1 MKKNY
6 LFLIILSITAFFVSC
21 DGSKSGGVLQ
31 SNYQVIPLPMD
42 IVETKGEPFKLTSAT
57 KIIFPEGNEALKQN
71 AEFLANYLQELT
83 QRKPSLTTSTSEKNA
98 IILKTDL
105 KNSNPEAY
113 EIIVSS
119 NTIIIN
125 GSTDA
130 GVFYGIQTLR
140 KSTPVGTSNVLYTSV
155 TIKDEPRFK
164 HRGVMLDVARHYQS
178 AEYVKKFIDMLALH
192 NINVFHWHLTDD
204 QGWRIE
210 IKKYPKLT
218 QVGSQ
223 RKETVIGRNTNE
235 YDGTPYGGFYTQ
247 DEIKDI
253 VRYAKERHIT
263 IVPEIDLPGHMLAAM
278 AAYPEL
284 GCTGGPYE
292 VAKTWGVF
300 EDVLCPG
307 KDSTFVFLQDVLTE
321 VMQLFPSKYIHIG
334 GDECPKVRWENCPN
348 CQKRIK
354 ELGLKNG
361 KHPKEFYLQS
371 YVIARIEKFLNEHGR
386 SIIGWDEILE
396 GELAPNA
403 TVMSWRGMEGGIGAS
418 KLGHDVIMT
427 PTDYCYFDYYQ
438 SQAVDNEPLAIG
450 GYVPL
455 KKVYD
460 FEPMSKKLSKEQQ
473 VHIIGA
479 QANLWTEYIQ
489 KPEHVEYMM
498 LPRLAAMSE
507 VMWSKPEKKNY
518 DDFLKRLPNLLEKYD
533 KIGFAYATH
542 VYDVQAKMTPNFET
556 NSLDVELS
564 TIDNAPIYYTL
575 DGKTPT
581 TKSFKYEGKFTIK
594 QTSELKAL
602 AIRKNGMK
610 SKVFSEKV
618 VVSKSTFR
626 PVDLITRPDSAYTFD
641 GGNLLVDGL
650 LGGSSNY
657 KTGRW
662 IGFKKND
669 LVAVIDMLE
678 PTSISKAEIR
688 NAVVTGDWIFDASEI
703 SLESSNNDSI
713 FTPVSSQSYVDAHK
727 EHWSDIVT
735 HTLTFNPVIARY
747 FRIKVKST
755 IMPEWHDG
763 KGQRGYIFV
772 DEIKLD

>member
-403 TVMSWRGMEGGIGAS
+403 TVMSWRGMEGGIEAS

-564 TIDNAPIYYTL
+564 TIDNAPTYYTL
-575 DGKTPT
+575 D
-581 TKSFKYEGKFTIK
+581 
-594 QTSELKAL
+594 
-602 AIRKNGMK
+602 
-610 SKVFSEKV
+610 
-618 VVSKSTFR
+618 
-626 PVDLITRPDSAYTFD
+626 AYHQV
-641 GGNLLVDGL
+641 L
-650 LGGSSNY
+650 
-657 KTGRW
+657 
-662 IGFKKND
+662 
-669 LVAVIDMLE
+669 
-678 PTSISKAEIR
+678 
-688 NAVVTGDWIFDASEI
+688 
-703 SLESSNNDSI
+703 
-713 FTPVSSQSYVDAHK
+713 
-727 EHWSDIVT
+727 
-735 HTLTFNPVIARY
+735 
-747 FRIKVKST
+747 
-755 IMPEWHDG
+755 
-763 KGQRGYIFV
+763 
-772 DEIKLD
+772 